1 MRCNQASQ
9 VGIDKSTTYDQKRTC
24 AEGKE
29 NFPVFSTIYR
39 PYMYNLNI
47 TSTHI
52 ERREY
57 ISLKRL
63 ILHSILSVYLHFTTP
78 KFHIYEIVTGSL
90 IRRAAAHTPHTLT

>member
-1 MRCNQASQ
+1 MKEDENM
-9 VGIDKSTTYDQKRTC
+9 STYNVYTKFP
-24 AEGKE
+24 EGKE

-78 KFHIYEIVTGSL
+78 KFHIYEIVAGSL
-90 IRRAAAHTPHTLT
+90 IR